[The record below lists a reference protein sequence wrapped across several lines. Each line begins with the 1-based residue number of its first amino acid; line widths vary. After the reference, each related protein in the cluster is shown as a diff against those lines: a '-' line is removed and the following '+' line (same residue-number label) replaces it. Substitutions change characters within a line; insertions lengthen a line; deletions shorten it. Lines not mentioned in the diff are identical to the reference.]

1 MAGLIL
7 WDAKVRYGR
16 DRAAASVLDV
26 VEDDADDEATQA
38 FRSNCRD
45 LIILTLEREI
55 RNISEIEQALERIKS
70 GQYGVCASCD
80 ETIPYNRMR
89 AIPWTRVCVDC
100 AGGGMKNRGRGSFPG
115 QQSLAL
121 L

>member
-1 MAGLIL
+1 MQDKKGLGKHHLKIL
-7 WDAKVRYGR
+7 EQELHTRLTGLTSHVAKFREEM
-16 DRAAASVLDV
+16 L

-100 AGGGMKNRGRGSFPG
+100 AGGRDEE
-115 QQSLAL
+115 
-121 L
+121 